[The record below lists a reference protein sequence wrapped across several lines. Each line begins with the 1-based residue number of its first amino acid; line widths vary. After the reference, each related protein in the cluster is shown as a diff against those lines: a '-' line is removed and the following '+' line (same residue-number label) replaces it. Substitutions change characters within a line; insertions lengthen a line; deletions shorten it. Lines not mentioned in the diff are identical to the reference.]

1 MADPVGGLRTRGVAE
16 PSGGWPAGQG
26 TRTVTS
32 AVRLVDLHPRLD
44 GDELL
49 ARFVPSRRF
58 ADVRFSTFIPDP
70 SHPSQA
76 EALGRV
82 ARLLAPPE
90 DGGRGFLG
98 RRRTGPSEPPG
109 LYLDGGFGVGKTHLI
124 AALWH
129 ATEAPAAYLTFAEL
143 TALIGFE
150 GMDDA
155 VAAFADHRLLCL
167 DEFEL
172 DDVANTLM
180 TVTFLRRVL
189 ASGDVRVATTSNS
202 LPDRLGE
209 GRFSAEDFRREIAAI
224 AEHFD
229 VVRID
234 GPDVRGTLT
243 VLRETVAPDE
253 ADRVLGAADP
263 ATTAVDDF
271 DELLAHLRE
280 VHPVQYGPLVE
291 EAETV
296 VVRGLHPVTN
306 QGDALLLVALIDE
319 LYDAGRTVVTTGC
332 GVSDLFDQSYRH
344 GGYRKKY
351 GRAESRLSAM
361 LGEATANAG
370 APT

>member
-1 MADPVGGLRTRGVAE
+1 VSA
-16 PSGGWPAGQG
+16 GWPLDRGS
-26 TRTVTS
+26 RTVAR

-49 ARFVPSRRF
+49 ARFVPPRRF
-58 ADVRFSTFIPDP
+58 AGARFSTFIPDP
-70 SHPSQA
+70 AHPSQA

-82 ARLLAPPE
+82 EGLTAVV
-90 DGGRGFLG
+90 DGGGRGFLG
-98 RRRTGPSEPPG
+98 RRRAEPTGPPG

-129 ATEAPAAYLTFAEL
+129 ATDGPAAYLTFAEL

-155 VAAFADHRLLCL
+155 VAAFADHRLICL

-189 ASGDVRVATTSNS
+189 AGGALRVATTSNS

-229 VVRID
+229 VVRLD
-234 GPDVRGTLT
+234 GPDVRATKT
-243 VLRETVAPDE
+243 VLRETVEPAE
-253 ADRVLGAADP
+253 VDRVVAGAAP
-263 ATTAVDDF
+263 GTVAVDDF
-271 DELLAHLRE
+271 DDLLTHLRD

-291 EAETV
+291 SVEIV
-296 VVRGLHPVTN
+296 VVRGLHPVSN
-306 QGDALLLVALIDE
+306 QGDALLLVSLIDE
-319 LYDAGRTVVTTGC
+319 LYDADRTVLTTGC
-332 GVSDLFDQSYRH
+332 GVSELFDPSYRH

-361 LGEATANAG
+361 LGEATAQAG
-370 APT
+370 AST

>member
-1 MADPVGGLRTRGVAE
+1 M
-16 PSGGWPAGQG
+16 
-26 TRTVTS
+26 
-32 AVRLVDLHPRLD
+32 RLVDLHPRLD

-49 ARFVPSRRF
+49 ARFVPPRRF
-58 ADVRFSTFIPDP
+58 AGARFSTFIPDP
-70 SHPSQA
+70 AHPSQA

-82 ARLLAPPE
+82 E
-90 DGGRGFLG
+90 DLTVEPDVGGRSFLG
-98 RRRTGPSEPPG
+98 RRRAEPSGPPG

-129 ATEAPAAYLTFAEL
+129 ATHGPAAYLSFAEL

-150 GMDDA
+150 GMDAA
-155 VAAFADHRLLCL
+155 VAAVADHRLICL

-189 ASGDVRVATTSNS
+189 AGGVLRVATTSNS

-209 GRFSAEDFRREIAAI
+209 GRFSAEDFRREIATI
-224 AEHFD
+224 TEHFD

-234 GPDVRGTLT
+234 GPDVRATRT
-243 VLRETVAPDE
+243 VLRERIESTEVDRAVAGVDPTTV
-253 ADRVLGAADP
+253 
-263 ATTAVDDF
+263 AVDDF
-271 DELLAHLRE
+271 DDLLAHLRD

-291 EAETV
+291 AVETV

-306 QGDALLLVALIDE
+306 QGDALLLVSLIDE
-319 LYDAGRTVVTTGC
+319 LYDADRTVLTTGC
-332 GVSDLFDQSYRH
+332 GVSELFDQSYRH

-361 LGEATANAG
+361 LGEATAGAG
-370 APT
+370 AHT

>member
-1 MADPVGGLRTRGVAE
+1 M
-16 PSGGWPAGQG
+16 
-26 TRTVTS
+26 
-32 AVRLVDLHPRLD
+32 RLVDLHPRLD

-49 ARFVPSRRF
+49 ARFVPPRRF
-58 ADVRFSTFIPDP
+58 AGARFSTFIPDP
-70 SHPSQA
+70 AHPSQA

-82 ARLLAPPE
+82 EALTTVAAAE
-90 DGGRGFLG
+90 SGGRGLFG
-98 RRRTGPSEPPG
+98 RRRADPSGPPG

-129 ATEAPAAYLTFAEL
+129 ATDGPAAYLTFAEL

-155 VAAFADHRLLCL
+155 VAAFADHRLVCL

-189 ASGDVRVATTSNS
+189 AGGALRVATTSNS

-234 GPDVRGTLT
+234 GPDVRATQT
-243 VLRETVAPDE
+243 VLRETVEPAE
-253 ADRVLGAADP
+253 VDRAVAGADP
-263 ATTAVDDF
+263 ATVAVDDF
-271 DELLAHLRE
+271 GDLLAHLRD

-291 EAETV
+291 AVETV

-306 QGDALLLVALIDE
+306 QGDALLLVSLIDE
-319 LYDAGRTVVTTGC
+319 LYDADRTVLTTGC
-332 GVSDLFDQSYRH
+332 GVSELFDPSYRH

-361 LGEATANAG
+361 LGEATSA
-370 APT
+370 

>member
-1 MADPVGGLRTRGVAE
+1 M
-16 PSGGWPAGQG
+16 
-26 TRTVTS
+26 
-32 AVRLVDLHPRLD
+32 RLVDLHPRLD

-49 ARFVPSRRF
+49 ARFVPPRRF
-58 ADVRFSTFIPDP
+58 AGARFSTFIPDP
-70 SHPSQA
+70 AHPSQA

-82 ARLLAPPE
+82 EALTTVAAAE
-90 DGGRGFLG
+90 SGGRGLFG
-98 RRRTGPSEPPG
+98 RRRTDPSGPPG

-129 ATEAPAAYLTFAEL
+129 ATDGPAAFLTFAEL

-155 VAAFADHRLLCL
+155 VAAFADHRLVCL

-189 ASGDVRVATTSNS
+189 AGGALRVATTSNS

-234 GPDVRGTLT
+234 GPDVRATQT
-243 VLRETVAPDE
+243 VLRETVEPAE
-253 ADRVLGAADP
+253 VDRAVAGADP
-263 ATTAVDDF
+263 QTVAIDDF
-271 DELLAHLRE
+271 ADLLAHLRD

-291 EAETV
+291 SVETV
-296 VVRGLHPVTN
+296 VIRDLRPITN
-306 QGDALLLVALIDE
+306 QGDALLLVSLIDE
-319 LYDAGRTVVTTGC
+319 LYDADRTVLTTGC
-332 GVSDLFDQSYRH
+332 GVSELFDSSYRH

-361 LGEATANAG
+361 LGEATSA
-370 APT
+370 

>member
-1 MADPVGGLRTRGVAE
+1 
-16 PSGGWPAGQG
+16 
-26 TRTVTS
+26 
-32 AVRLVDLHPRLD
+32 VRLVDLHPRLD

-49 ARFVPSRRF
+49 ARFVPPRRF
-58 ADVRFSTFIPDP
+58 AGARFSTFIPDP
-70 SHPSQA
+70 AHPSQA

-82 ARLLAPPE
+82 EALTTVAAAE
-90 DGGRGFLG
+90 SGGRGLFG
-98 RRRTGPSEPPG
+98 RRRTDPSGPPG

-129 ATEAPAAYLTFAEL
+129 ATDGPAAYLTFAEL

-155 VAAFADHRLLCL
+155 VAAFADHRLVCL

-189 ASGDVRVATTSNS
+189 AGGALRVATTSNS

-234 GPDVRGTLT
+234 GPDVRATQT
-243 VLRETVAPDE
+243 VLRETVEPAE
-253 ADRVLGAADP
+253 VDRAVAGADP
-263 ATTAVDDF
+263 RD
-271 DELLAHLRE
+271 

-291 EAETV
+291 AVETV

-306 QGDALLLVALIDE
+306 QGDALLLVSLIDE
-319 LYDAGRTVVTTGC
+319 LYDADRTVLTTGC
-332 GVSDLFDQSYRH
+332 GVSELFDQSYRH

-361 LGEATANAG
+361 LGEATSA
-370 APT
+370 